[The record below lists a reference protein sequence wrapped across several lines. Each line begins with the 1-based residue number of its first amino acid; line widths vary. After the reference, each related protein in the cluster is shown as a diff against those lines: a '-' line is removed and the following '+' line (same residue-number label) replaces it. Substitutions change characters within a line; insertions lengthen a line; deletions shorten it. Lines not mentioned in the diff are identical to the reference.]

1 MWTLGMEASVELKL
15 EPENTGMDVQIP
27 SIAPYAAVEVALQKL
42 A

>member
-1 MWTLGMEASVELKL
+1 VAETAVALKL

-27 SIAPYAAVEVALQKL
+27 SISPYAAVEVALQKL